1 MNKYQSGKV
10 YALKC
15 NKTNKVYIGST
26 CNELFNRLNAHKAN
40 YKKYLTT
47 NHNYITAYDILKE
60 GDYKIELL
68 ELFPCNTHNELLL
81 REKHYVQ
88 LFREDGSC
96 INKNMPLRSQAEYY
110 HDNQGTILKKLRDA
124 YNADK
129 TKKQSYYQMNKERI
143 KEASLARYYSN
154 KCKTGKLCIC

>member
-26 CNELFNRLNAHKAN
+26 CTELFNRLNAHKAN
-40 YKKYLTT
+40 YKKYLLTKQ
-47 NHNYITAYDILKE
+47 NYITAYEILQGE
-60 GDYKIELL
+60 NYKIELL
-68 ELFPCNTHNELLL
+68 ESYPCNTHNELLL
-81 REKHYVQ
+81 REKYYVQ
-88 LFREDGSC
+88 LFRKDGSC
-96 INKNMPLRSQAEYY
+96 INKNIPSRTHAEYY
-110 HDNQGTILKKLRDA
+110 IDNQLVILKKLRDA

-154 KCKTGKLCIC
+154 KCKKLCIC